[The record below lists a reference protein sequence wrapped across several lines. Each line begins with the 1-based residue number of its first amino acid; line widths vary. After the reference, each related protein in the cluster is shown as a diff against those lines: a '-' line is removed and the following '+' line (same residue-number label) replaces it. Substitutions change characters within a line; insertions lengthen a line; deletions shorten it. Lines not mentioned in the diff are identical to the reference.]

1 MGFENIS
8 VLLLPGFKVTVLCTE
23 PTVSNEPV
31 DGKLTGI
38 PRPPFTLRR
47 A

>member
-1 MGFENIS
+1 LQP
-8 VLLLPGFKVTVLCTE
+8 VFKVTVLCID

-31 DGKLTGI
+31 DGKLTGV
-38 PRPPFTLRR
+38 PELPFTLRR